1 MSNQNIMILE
11 PKTLDEINVFKA
23 LAKALKV
30 KFEVK
35 EKPYNPEFVEKIRK
49 SEEQY
54 KMGKF
59 TSVNTENLENYL
71 DNL

>member
-1 MSNQNIMILE
+1 MSTQSIIILE
-11 PKTLDEINVFKA
+11 PKTLDDLNVFKA
-23 LAKALKV
+23 LAKSLNV

-54 KMGKF
+54 KKGKF
-59 TSVNTENLENYL
+59 KRVNAEDLENYL
-71 DNL
+71 GNL

>member
-1 MSNQNIMILE
+1 MSTQSIIILE
-11 PKTLDEINVFKA
+11 PKTLDDLNVFKA
-23 LAKALKV
+23 LAKALNV

-54 KMGKF
+54 KKGKF
-59 TSVNTENLENYL
+59 KRVNAEDLENYL
-71 DNL
+71 GNL